1 MHHEITMK
9 WTQYV
14 TGTVKGT
21 IFDGANWVEQFAMCE
36 TPLEAAKLFNTIFKD
51 QWSMSTSE
59 IPHIKELQATSW
71 RERYAMM
78 KLFSNGA
85 HLQILLLMT
94 KEVQEGL
101 GSNHFKAGIN
111 SALDE
116 WIQFEPQFTARGN
129 IAVLSKWVSP
139 GPDNDYDCV
148 FRVYSP
154 EGEPLTRWQSGDG
167 PVSNSGYYDLIK
179 DF

>member
-59 IPHIKELQATSW
+59 IPHKRTASD
-71 RERYAMM
+71 
-78 KLFSNGA
+78 KL
-85 HLQILLLMT
+85 
-94 KEVQEGL
+94 EGTL
-101 GSNHFKAGIN
+101 RH
-111 SALDE
+111 DE
-116 WIQFEPQFTARGN
+116 
-129 IAVLSKWVSP
+129 AV
-139 GPDNDYDCV
+139 
-148 FRVYSP
+148 
-154 EGEPLTRWQSGDG
+154 
-167 PVSNSGYYDLIK
+167 
-179 DF
+179 